1 MGNSDR
7 VDDRAFNANFSAD
20 GVERLKERVMIKLKE
35 FMGEY
40 TDETL
45 VEYVIVLLRNGRCK
59 EAAMSE
65 LDVFLGDDSD
75 SFVSWLWDHL
85 AVHLDLYVQPKELQ
99 EEAPKRKLSSEVHAG
114 NDVSQHLDSELERGK
129 SSKLSTSRRNKD
141 WKGAVRGGAE
151 PPPLRSSEIDNAYLE
166 EKARSKVNR
175 TPRSRSLSPIRK
187 KRGRPD
193 GHLKTKKEVSKAT
206 MNATRRLLQFAV
218 RDAVATSGPSNLGT
232 TVEPSLKR
240 LRSVVST
247 PSGNSSVVKLPE
259 VKQSVSRVQN
269 PMATV
274 INAAAEASED
284 VREIKLSRSVF
295 DRLGCGMNPLN
306 GDKQLGDN
314 YTSQE
319 LDQSPY
325 LQRSNYIGQYDANV
339 TLSDCEGGFLS
350 DSTSH
355 NECFDDVNA
364 MDHQM
369 NDPYQISFSS
379 ENRNE
384 DSLMEQYGAVKNA
397 DDSMPPKRNRN
408 QEQAAAAAPNASNEV
423 RNISVDVNTWKL
435 WEYQESREV
444 AEADGHRTADSET
457 GAPGSGLQLL
467 RGNSKPLKST
477 NRNGNQAADIRKESK
492 KTQLSTPGSSASGRP
507 LDDADSRTIFVSNVH
522 FAATKDS
529 LSRHFNKFGEVLKV
543 IILTEAATGQPKGS
557 AYVEFMKK
565 EAADNALSLDGTS
578 FMSRILKVVKKS
590 AAHVE
595 SVPTTTWPR
604 VMRGSLFP
612 SAGFSRI
619 PFPRGTPTFRPWT
632 PIKPGARSLQ
642 WKRDAQGTSDNGA
655 SLNTSSG
662 SAPFA
667 RSLTYIRTETKT

>member
-1 MGNSDR
+1 MGSSDR

-20 GVERLKERVMIKLKE
+20 GVERLKERVMNKLKE

-59 EAAMSE
+59 EAAKSE

-99 EEAPKRKLSSEVHAG
+99 EESLKRKLPSEVHAG
-114 NDVSQHLDSELERGK
+114 NDVSQHLDSQLERGK

-141 WKGAVRGGAE
+141 WKEAVRGGAE

-175 TPRSRSLSPIRK
+175 SPRSRSISPIRK

-193 GHLKTKKEVSKAT
+193 GQLKTKNEVSKAT

-247 PSGNSSVVKLPE
+247 PSDNSSVVKLPQ
-259 VKQSVSRVQN
+259 VKQSVLRVQN

-284 VREIKLSRSVF
+284 VREIKSSRSVF
-295 DRLGCGMNPLN
+295 DRLGRGMNPLD

-319 LDQSPY
+319 LDRSLY
-325 LQRSNYIGQYDANV
+325 LQRSDYIGQCDANV
-339 TLSDCEGGFLS
+339 TLSDHEGGFLS

-369 NDPYQISFSS
+369 TDAYQIGFSS
-379 ENRNE
+379 GNRSE
-384 DSLMEQYGAVKNA
+384 DSLMGQYGAVKNA

-408 QEQAAAAAPNASNEV
+408 QEQTAAAPNASNKV
-423 RNISVDVNTWKL
+423 RNISVNVNTWKL
-435 WEYQESREV
+435 REYQESREV

-457 GAPGSGLQLL
+457 GASGCGLQLL

-477 NRNGNQAADIRKESK
+477 NGNGNQAADIRKEFQ
-492 KTQLSTPGSSASGRP
+492 KTQSSTLGSSASGRP

-590 AAHVE
+590 AARVE
-595 SVPTTTWPR
+595 SVPTTAWPR

-612 SAGFSRI
+612 SAGFSGV

-642 WKRDAQGTSDNGA
+642 WKRDAQGTSDNGS